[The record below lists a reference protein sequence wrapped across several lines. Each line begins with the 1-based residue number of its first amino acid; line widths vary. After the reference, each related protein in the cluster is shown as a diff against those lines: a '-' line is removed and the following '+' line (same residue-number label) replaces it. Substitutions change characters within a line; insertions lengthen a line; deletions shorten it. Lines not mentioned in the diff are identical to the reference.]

1 MSFFK
6 TFIPDLDKLDLNTQ
20 KLNKSLKDK
29 INRQWKDVFDQ
40 TTLLQLYSSL
50 IKELRLFREGQSQPA
65 KLYYFLQLFSSSD
78 YKVIFDKKFHH
89 ALLMHTELLE
99 SEIEQLL
106 RETNTQLIQNPT
118 PAEDGDLREMVS
130 DLISL
135 YFYHPSYHSEG
146 YDDLKRIGGNL
157 AFKFLRTYPYQDTS
171 NLLISLLPSASDS
184 LEKYTQLINDIVCS
198 KQNDENRDLLLY
210 ILVSEMVGF
219 YTEKS
224 DFFYKKSKEVLRL
237 LSTHITHWSEEQLD
251 YFITQGVLNG
261 YGIYPNPQTKVD
273 KIKSYINQL
282 NEDNGDAKIVKKRV
296 KEYNQEIANI
306 ENDPN
311 AFINASYS
319 KAAKKLM
326 VKNNTITFLKNLSEL
341 TPNSKTKV
349 QLEQLIA
356 QTLDLKNTPKA
367 FPINKKPKVKFNDL
381 NFKLLVIE
389 ELMYNKNLLTPK
401 FDLSQFIA
409 QYHLREI
416 DKEQEGYEIIPEVLA
431 YFKGLDISEE
441 LLAKVTS
448 LTQDCG
454 VDGGAE
460 IYSQLWPFWDPGCG
474 DEVLKISNK
483 ASKDLPLLP
492 NLKQVNGLE
501 HSNPSKKLI
510 SSFKERHIKL
520 IEQDV

>member
-6 TFIPDLDKLDLNTQ
+6 TFTPDLDELDLNTQ

-29 INRQWKDVFDQ
+29 INRQWKDTFDQ

-106 RETNTQLIQNPT
+106 LETNTQLIQNPT

-157 AFKFLRTYPYQDTS
+157 AFKFLRTYPYQDIS
-171 NLLISLLPSASDS
+171 NLLISLLTSASDS

-210 ILVSEMVGF
+210 ILISEMIGF

-224 DFFYKKSKEVLRL
+224 DFLYKKSKEVLRL
-237 LSTHITHWSEEQLD
+237 LSTHITHWNEDQLD

-261 YGIYPNPQTKVD
+261 FGIYPNPQTKVD

-349 QLEQLIA
+349 QLEQLIERI
-356 QTLDLKNTPKA
+356 LDLKNTPKA

-409 QYHLREI
+409 EYHQREI
-416 DKEQEGYEIIPEVLA
+416 DKEQEGYEVIPEVLA
-431 YFKGLDISEE
+431 YFKGLDIPED

-460 IYSQLWPFWDPGCG
+460 IYSQIWPFWDPGCG

>member
-6 TFIPDLDKLDLNTQ
+6 TFTPDLDELDLNTQ

-29 INRQWKDVFDQ
+29 INRQWKDTFDQ
-40 TTLLQLYSSL
+40 TTLLQLNSSL

-106 RETNTQLIQNPT
+106 LETNTQLIQNPT

-171 NLLISLLPSASDS
+171 NLLISLLTSASDS

-210 ILVSEMVGF
+210 ILISEMIGF

-224 DFFYKKSKEVLRL
+224 DFLYKKSKEVLRL
-237 LSTHITHWSEEQLD
+237 LSTHITHWNEDQLD

-349 QLEQLIA
+349 QLEQLIERI
-356 QTLDLKNTPKA
+356 LDLKNTPKA

-409 QYHLREI
+409 EYHQREI
-416 DKEQEGYEIIPEVLA
+416 DKEQEGYEVIPEVLA
-431 YFKGLDISEE
+431 YFKGLDIPKD

-460 IYSQLWPFWDPGCG
+460 IYSQIWPFWDPGCG

-492 NLKQVNGLE
+492 NLKQVIGLE

>member
-6 TFIPDLDKLDLNTQ
+6 TFIPDLDELDLNTQ

-78 YKVIFDKKFHH
+78 YKVIFDKKSHH
-89 ALLMHTELLE
+89 ALLTHTELLE

-106 RETNTQLIQNPT
+106 LETNTQLIQNPT

-135 YFYHPSYHSEG
+135 YFCHPSYHSEG

-171 NLLISLLPSASDS
+171 NLLISLLPSASDP
-184 LEKYTQLINDIVCS
+184 LEQYTQLINDIVCS
-198 KQNDENRDLLLY
+198 EQNDENRDLLLY
-210 ILVSEMVGF
+210 ILVSEMIGF

-224 DFFYKKSKEVLRL
+224 DLLYKKSKEVLKI
-237 LSTHITHWSEEQLD
+237 LSTHIPHWSEEQLD
-251 YFITQGVLNG
+251 YFITQGILNG
-261 YGIYPNPQTKVD
+261 YSIYPTPKTKIAE
-273 KIKSYINQL
+273 IKGYIKKL
-282 NEDNGDAKIVKKRV
+282 NEGNYNAQVIKKRV

-306 ENDPN
+306 ENDPI
-311 AFINASYS
+311 AFINAGYN
-319 KAAKKLM
+319 KAAKILM
-326 VKNNTITFLKNLSEL
+326 VKNNTITFLENLSKL
-341 TPNSKTKV
+341 TPDSKTKV
-349 QLEQLIA
+349 HLDQLIA
-356 QTLDLKNTPKA
+356 QTLALKNAPKV
-367 FPINKKPKVKFNDL
+367 FPINKTPKIKFSDL
-381 NFKLLVIE
+381 HFKLLVIE
-389 ELMYNKNLLTPK
+389 ELMYKKNLLTPK
-401 FDLSQFIA
+401 FDLTQFIA

-416 DKEQEGYEIIPEVLA
+416 DKEQEGYEVIPEALA

-454 VDGGAE
+454 VDGGADVYAQ
-460 IYSQLWPFWDPGCG
+460 IWPFWDPGCG
-474 DEVLKISNK
+474 DEVLKVSNK

-492 NLKQVNGLE
+492 NLQQVIGLE

-510 SSFKERHIKL
+510 SSFKERQIQL
-520 IEQDV
+520 TEQDV